1 MCGDAIDRAAGD
13 AHLRPAAPAMLTGPA
28 AAIVVHHDTG
38 ADPSGLFVDLA
49 PHRSHHPAWRVA
61 GYDRALKLA
70 KPERRGFA
78 ADRPVELEIAAAHP
92 RRLDFDDNVM
102 GTGCR
107 VGKFSDLQFTSA
119 QETHP
124 AHRALPK
131 LLGESR
137 MRARLRA
144 TGAGRGYNSVCASS
158 ARNAQPALI
167 HKPS

>member
-1 MCGDAIDRAAGD
+1 MCRDAIDRAAGD

-49 PHRSHHPAWRVA
+49 PHRSHHPAWLVA

-92 RRLDFDDNVM
+92 R
-102 GTGCR
+102 

-131 LLGESR
+131 LPGESR

>member
-1 MCGDAIDRAAGD
+1 
-13 AHLRPAAPAMLTGPA
+13 
-28 AAIVVHHDTG
+28 
-38 ADPSGLFVDLA
+38 
-49 PHRSHHPAWRVA
+49 A

-70 KPERRGFA
+70 KPKRRGFA

-102 GTGCR
+102 RTGCR

-131 LLGESR
+131 LPAESR

-144 TGAGRGYNSVCASS
+144 TGAGRGCNSICASS
-158 ARNAQPALI
+158 PHNAQPRTYPQAVLTRHRSAEQARASSNSADERWLI
-167 HKPS
+167 T